1 MSFVM
6 DERPSDSLFV
16 EQIWRTHSAEPGSF
30 ISVADQHWE
39 MVITRFEGG
48 IGVSL
53 VGPMTKA
60 ELHSFGGGYEWLGIR
75 FRVGTF
81 MPRLPALHRVDT
93 SAILP
98 MSAGRS
104 FLLDGSTWEL
114 PTFENVDTF
123 VQRLVRAGI
132 VAREPMIEHA
142 LQSEHGAQGSRSARS
157 LQRRFRYTTGIT
169 QSAIHQITRAQHA
182 VRLLQSGSS
191 ILDTVYEAGYADQP
205 HLTRALRHLVGQTP
219 TEIATLVD
227 IRSGE

>member
-1 MSFVM
+1 MSFVFE
-6 DERPSDSLFV
+6 ERPSESPMVDFV
-16 EQIWRTHSAEPGSF
+16 WRTHSAEPGSF

-60 ELHSFGGGYEWLGIR
+60 QSLSFAAGYEWLGIR
-75 FRVGTF
+75 FNVGTF

-98 MSAGRS
+98 TGAGRS
-104 FLLDGSTWEL
+104 FLLDDSTWEL
-114 PTFENVDTF
+114 PTFENADTF
-123 VQRLVRAGI
+123 VARLVRAGI
-132 VAREPMIEHA
+132 VAREPVIEHA
-142 LQSEHGAQGSRSARS
+142 LQSENGAHGSRSARS

-169 QSAIHQITRAQHA
+169 QSAIHQIARAQHA
-182 VRLLQSGSS
+182 VRLLQSGNS

-219 TEIATLVD
+219 AEIATLACV
-227 IRSGE
+227 RNSE